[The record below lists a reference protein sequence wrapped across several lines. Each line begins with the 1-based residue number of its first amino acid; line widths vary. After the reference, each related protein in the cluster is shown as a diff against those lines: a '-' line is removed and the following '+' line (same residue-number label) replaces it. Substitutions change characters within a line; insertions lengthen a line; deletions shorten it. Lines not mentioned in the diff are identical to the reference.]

1 MRKKIIYLLLLV
13 VLPLAYYWQY
23 RKLGNL
29 HYQYRETPI
38 AKNFEAF
45 YDAKKKQSLAAGVEE
60 QRAEKLVVYNP
71 RRDSLAFLYIH
82 GFGASRGEGE
92 YTLNRLA
99 EELKAN
105 VYYLRLPGHGES
117 PEAHAKATFE
127 QYLQTAEEALLHMP
141 LLGKKIVVVGS
152 STGGL
157 IATYLAARHSDEL
170 HALILAAPLWDFAN
184 KLTRL
189 LNYPGGFE
197 LAQLAMGKDRDAS
210 WKSDPEKRLHADYG
224 KYWMLKQKYAAI
236 INLNNLRRFIVKPET
251 FASILCPVLVLYY
264 YKDEQHKDDTVD
276 LKAIEYW
283 FPRIGSTPLGK
294 NRMLAIADGNHVL
307 FSEFVRTDKE
317 TILRELRGWL
327 KDL

>member
-1 MRKKIIYLLLLV
+1 MRKKILYLVLIASPLL
-13 VLPLAYYWQY
+13 YYWQY
-23 RKLGNL
+23 RKLGDL
-29 HYQYRETPI
+29 QYQYRETPI
-38 AKNFEAF
+38 AKNFNAF
-45 YDAKKKQSLAAGVEE
+45 YEEKKKQSLAAGVAE
-60 QRAEKLVVYNP
+60 QRAEKLVVNNP
-71 RRDSLAFLYIH
+71 RHDGLAFLYIH

-99 EELKAN
+99 EKLKAN

-117 PEAHAKATFE
+117 PEAHAAVTFK

-141 LLGKKIVVVGS
+141 LLGQKVVVVGS

-157 IATYLAARHSDEL
+157 IATYLASRHSDDIY
-170 HALILAAPLWDFAN
+170 ALILAAPLWDFAN
-184 KLTRL
+184 KMTRL

-197 LAQLAMGKDRDAS
+197 LAQLVMGKDRDAS
-210 WKSDPEKRLHADYG
+210 WKSDPENRLHPDYG

-236 INLNNLRRFIVKPET
+236 VHLNNLRRFIVKPET
-251 FASILCPVLVLYY
+251 YAAIVCPVMVLYY

-276 LKAIEYW
+276 LNAIEYW

-294 NRMLAIADGNHVL
+294 NRMLAIADGNHIL

-317 TILRELRGWL
+317 TILRVLHEWL
-327 KDL
+327 AKL